1 MRSSIFCVNERQFRD
16 IKEQKWNIS
25 GCKIITLQHYK
36 LCSLKTLKNEQKE
49 FELNT
54 NSR

>member
-1 MRSSIFCVNERQFRD
+1 MCSSIFCVNERHFRD

-25 GCKIITLQHYK
+25 GCKIISLQHYK
-36 LCSLKTLKNEQKE
+36 LCSLKTLKNEKKE

-54 NSR
+54 NSS